1 MGAATINQRAC
12 GCTLVY
18 VRFADGLPSGTGS
31 TSVQLLVGPFRR
43 RGNNNVDIYCRQFKI
58 AVPYSWF
65 LNTWYWRSISAK
77 YYTYCYYCELSR
89 VRERQHLRI
98 LLKKEENEAQE
109 WESLLYISQLKRE
122 KSMYSFF
129 AGFNKNRK
137 DWVHDSWNST
147 NAKANF

>member
-1 MGAATINQRAC
+1 M
-12 GCTLVY
+12 
-18 VRFADGLPSGTGS
+18 D
-31 TSVQLLVGPFRR
+31 
-43 RGNNNVDIYCRQFKI
+43 RG
-58 AVPYSWF
+58 
-65 LNTWYWRSISAK
+65 
-77 YYTYCYYCELSR
+77 
-89 VRERQHLRI
+89 REREHLRI

-129 AGFNKNRK
+129 AGFNENRK